1 MSTVLKEDITIRPMR
16 DDDLALVMAAEES
29 AYEFPWGES
38 IFKNSMRIG
47 YHCRVLEYD
56 GLVVAHAVM
65 TIAAGESHVLNI
77 CVHADYQSMGLG
89 RRLLGHLLDLALERD
104 VNMTFL
110 EVRPSNFAAIKLYL
124 DLGFNEIGT
133 RRNYYPAKVG
143 REDALVFA
151 KSIPREE
158 QLNE

>member
-1 MSTVLKEDITIRPMR
+1 MTV
-16 DDDLALVMAAEES
+16 
-29 AYEFPWGES
+29 
-38 IFKNSMRIG
+38 
-47 YHCRVLEYD
+47 
-56 GLVVAHAVM
+56 
-65 TIAAGESHVLNI
+65 AAGESHILNI

-89 RRLLGHLLDLALERD
+89 RCLLEHLIELALERD

-151 KSIPREE
+151 KSTPREE
-158 QLNE
+158 ELNE

>member
-1 MSTVLKEDITIRPMR
+1 MSAVLKEAVKIRPMQ
-16 DDDLALVMAAEES
+16 DDDVTLVLAAEES
-29 AYEFPWGES
+29 AYEFPWGEAV
-38 IFKNSMRIG
+38 FKNCMRVG
-47 YHCRVLEYD
+47 YYCRVLEYD

-65 TIAAGESHVLNI
+65 TVAAGESHILNI

-89 RRLLGHLLDLALERD
+89 RCLLEHLIELALERD

-151 KSIPREE
+151 KSTPREE
-158 QLNE
+158 DAH

>member
-1 MSTVLKEDITIRPMR
+1 MK
-16 DDDLALVMAAEES
+16 DDDVALVLAAEES
-29 AYEFPWGES
+29 AYEFPWGEAV
-38 IFKNSMRIG
+38 FKNCMRVG
-47 YHCRVLEYD
+47 YYCRVLEYD

-65 TIAAGESHVLNI
+65 TVAAGESHILNI

-89 RRLLGHLLDLALERD
+89 RCLLEHLIELALERD

-151 KSIPREE
+151 KSTPREE
-158 QLNE
+158 ELNE